1 MPGNCTTDEIF
12 ALKVQSEKFQE
23 GQKNCI
29 GSLLM
34 LKGSIIGYHEMKY
47 GSAWDRQTGA
57 KVKDIKVNQE
67 MYMNCEAV
75 EPCAL
80 G

>member
-1 MPGNCTTDEIF
+1 MRAAIGLMPGNCTTDEIF

-47 GSAWDRQTGA
+47 GRA
-57 KVKDIKVNQE
+57 
-67 MYMNCEAV
+67 
-75 EPCAL
+75 
-80 G
+80 